1 MHIDARMPAV
11 DRCVL
16 RAVLDRHVRERPAEV
31 FAVFE
36 SGESWTPNTW
46 DSSEAGLR
54 IERKRRA

>member
-16 RAVLDRHVRERPAEV
+16 RAVLDRHVRERPAKV

-36 SGESWTPNTW
+36 SGESWTAHTW
-46 DSSEAGLR
+46 DSSVAGLR
-54 IERKRRA
+54 FKRERLA